1 MQLIV
6 NSVAVKS
13 GESCNSAE
21 CLWLAVCT
29 AEKGFDLYQHLS
41 TRQCR
46 FRNIMPRDRSTMLE
60 LTLKLL
66 ASYQANTSNT
76 SNTSNI
82 CQACATTASKTK
94 PMLKVG
100 RLKRTSIH
108 SSLTQTQR
116 CGCNSRLIRCNSSNK
131 RITSS
136 VEAFSSCQVLHKR
149 PWSTRCWADNNL
161 NTQSFC
167 QQGACN

>member
-1 MQLIV
+1 MTGSLHSRKGVWLVSAFIHS
-6 NSVAVKS
+6 SVPLSKYHAKRQVDNAGVDPEAACVIPGKHQQHQ
-13 GESCNSAE
+13 
-21 CLWLAVCT
+21 
-29 AEKGFDLYQHLS
+29 QHLPS
-41 TRQCR
+41 LCNHCLQ
-46 FRNIMPRDRSTMLE
+46 D
-60 LTLKLL
+60 
-66 ASYQANTSNT
+66 
-76 SNTSNI
+76 
-82 CQACATTASKTK
+82 K

-100 RLKRTSIH
+100 RVKWTSIH

-149 PWSTRCWADNNL
+149 PWSTRCWADNKL
-161 NTQSFC
+161 NMQSFC